1 MWGQESLILFLVSGA
16 AEGRKVLEHPR
27 AKSHPFTLPLVR
39 VSGFEITPK
48 SFATEGK
55 IMAADALTPFLS
67 FPSPLSTRPAHTPFN
82 LQVSRCFV
90 IIFSK
95 SSSQSASYLYRWKQF
110 WFVPSAHWQKKN
122 VKLFSETGTRRLW
135 PNQLS
140 GLHILK
146 KKIYYF

>member
-16 AEGRKVLEHPR
+16 AEGRKVLDHPR

-95 SSSQSASYLYRWKQF
+95 SSSQSAILIFAKCS
-110 WFVPSAHWQKKN
+110 HWQKKN
-122 VKLFSETGTRRLW
+122 VKLFPETGTRRLW

-140 GLHILK
+140 GLTSLYPLNQI
-146 KKIYYF
+146 IF

>member
-1 MWGQESLILFLVSGA
+1 MDSSAIVEKTRIKVANKSEKVHQMHIRAIVDKKAGVWGQESLILFLVSGA
-16 AEGRKVLEHPR
+16 AEGRKVLDHPR

-82 LQVSRCFV
+82 FQVSRCFV
-90 IIFSK
+90 IIF

-110 WFVPSAHWQKKN
+110 
-122 VKLFSETGTRRLW
+122 
-135 PNQLS
+135 
-140 GLHILK
+140 
-146 KKIYYF
+146 